1 MHTVTA
7 MDFLWVALG
16 SALGGLLRFA
26 IGLAISGIGGTLL
39 INVMGSGLLG
49 YLAAQSTESPLR
61 LLGTVGFCGG
71 FTTFSTFSLQ
81 LLGLLQQGRWG
92 LALGYVAASLGLS
105 LAAVAVGFYGGRRG

>member
-1 MHTVTA
+1 MTTITA
-7 MDFLWVALG
+7 MDFLWVAIG

-26 IGLAISGIGGTLL
+26 IGLVISGMGGTLL

-49 YLAAQSTESPLR
+49 YLAAQSTASPMK
-61 LLGTVGFCGG
+61 LLWTVGFCGG
-71 FTTFSTFSLQ
+71 FTTFSTFSVQ

-105 LAAVAVGFYGGRRG
+105 LAAVALGFYGGRRG